1 MNYKLTRRGFDQLT
15 LSTIS
20 TVTVTIVLGSFESK
34 TLVKQSPSK
43 DQLSEDVLYGVR
55 AGAIPG
61 GVQMQSLDLR
71 TGKVKDLLELARTIT
86 LDPGT
91 QLTSFVAVAG
101 GQFLL
106 AGNPPKNSQEGNRNQ
121 LIVLGKSDLIAS
133 ELKKNSHVKSLP
145 VAAALTVS
153 GLGIKRYCTDGWRAY
168 EWHLPVEVHEVGKRK
183 TQRIERKHLRLR
195 TRLKRLA
202 RQTICFS
209 KSELMHDLVIGLF
222 INRYEFGLPI

>member
-71 TGKVKDLLELARTIT
+71 TGKVNDLLELARTIT

-168 EWHLPVEVHEVGKRK
+168 E
-183 TQRIERKHLRLR
+183 
-195 TRLKRLA
+195 
-202 RQTICFS
+202 
-209 KSELMHDLVIGLF
+209 
-222 INRYEFGLPI
+222 